1 MRRSIIRVN
10 ITLAAGLRWHPLFVA
25 AAGLSV
31 VMAVHSYVYLLVVV
45 VLLLIL
51 IVAVIVVMFMFM
63 VVVFRTDCLC
73 MIPKYVSGFIKRGTA
88 HQVGTTNALAQLVQ
102 FSKRVNRVDVE
113 FTLKAGGLCSFWLE
127 KLVVTLVGT
136 LERCV
141 VRSIRWDAKRRSGT
155 RELEGL

>member
-1 MRRSIIRVN
+1 M
-10 ITLAAGLRWHPLFVA
+10 FVA
-25 AAGLSV
+25 AAGFLF

-45 VLLLIL
+45 VVLLIL
-51 IVAVIVVMFMFM
+51 IVAVIVVMFM

-113 FTLKAGGLCSFWLE
+113 FALKAGGLCSFWLE
-127 KLVVTLVGT
+127 KLVVTL
-136 LERCV
+136 ERCV
-141 VRSIRWDAKRRSGT
+141 VRSIRWDAKRRRRT
-155 RELEGL
+155 RELGGL

>member
-1 MRRSIIRVN
+1 
-10 ITLAAGLRWHPLFVA
+10 
-25 AAGLSV
+25 
-31 VMAVHSYVYLLVVV
+31 MAVHSYVYLLVVV
-45 VLLLIL
+45 VVLLIL

-102 FSKRVNRVDVE
+102 FSKRFNRVDVE

-127 KLVVTLVGT
+127 KVVT

-141 VRSIRWDAKRRSGT
+141 VRSIRWDAKRRRRT